1 MIKTIEEIDAAIHA
15 ADNWI
20 AGTTTRAWAIH
31 EGKAILVYD
40 KPLECVRQDSSV
52 LP

>member
-31 EGKAILVYD
+31 KGKPILADV
-40 KPLECVRQDSSV
+40 LERMREDSDV